1 MSEEKKAW
9 EKRKEQL
16 FLDKKNGYDVVDE
29 GTVVAAAEY
38 GADERLA
45 AQGAAVSTIACFFV
59 IPILMLL
66 L

>member
-29 GTVVAAAEY
+29 GTVVAAADYCECAEAA
-38 GADERLA
+38 ADED
-45 AQGAAVSTIACFFV
+45 STGE
-59 IPILMLL
+59 LL
-66 L
+66 LG